1 MKKMMTIVAL
11 MCAVTFQVNAQ
22 NSDEQLQKKALEV
35 VLEAAKEADANP
47 TDGRKQYVAAAGF
60 NMDLLCDK
68 VDLDRALAYAN
79 KALQIAESQTVLKD
93 TLMGHTCLTLG
104 SIYLKKRELEK
115 AYDFYEKGLKA
126 FEQELGRYDP
136 VTICQKL
143 KIGFDIM
150 MSIDV
155 RYGSL
160 FIQQAFL
167 DSERVPVEK
176 RLKNMTEIMALYDL
190 AIEFLVAD
198 ISNKMWNGLPIV
210 FFEGKRYFM
219 VETPEWNMEQP
230 VVGWLVPKLRLA
242 LQGKDAKK
250 EGDIVLIETD
260 DRNATP
266 RIIKSDATVKPQFEV
281 NFSQDANDEHALSVP
296 AESARLMFVYG
307 TGYHEILAKYRE
319 FKAGK

>member
-1 MKKMMTIVAL
+1 MDTLAIIIIAGLVTIIILVLIARNTILSNRIEDAHIENDRQKRENHSLEKKNDEHNDELREQLKKMMTIVAL

-35 VLEAAKEADANP
+35 VLEAA
-47 TDGRKQYVAAAGF
+47 
-60 NMDLLCDK
+60 
-68 VDLDRALAYAN
+68 
-79 KALQIAESQTVLKD
+79 
-93 TLMGHTCLTLG
+93 
-104 SIYLKKRELEK
+104 
-115 AYDFYEKGLKA
+115 
-126 FEQELGRYDP
+126 
-136 VTICQKL
+136 
-143 KIGFDIM
+143 
-150 MSIDV
+150 
-155 RYGSL
+155 
-160 FIQQAFL
+160 
-167 DSERVPVEK
+167 
-176 RLKNMTEIMALYDL
+176 
-190 AIEFLVAD
+190 
-198 ISNKMWNGLPIV
+198 
-210 FFEGKRYFM
+210 M